1 MKIINFAPL
10 FIERIFSVNS
20 LNFSENNIPISSSN
34 VTPGGRGYGISLA
47 LARSGASHIYHAGY
61 IGNDGQILSQKLSS
75 IGVDTTYIRMV
86 EGSTAYHMNFKDNL
100 GNIKR
105 FFSSGVASE
114 ISKEFID
121 TVLAR
126 LSQADYII
134 VDNSLSNFKYLIDRA
149 KLKGVKVFYFAL
161 GKNPQYFEKADYLF
175 LSRQQVKAMY
185 DLSEKDDIVKFFKS
199 KYPNLRVV
207 INFDSSG
214 YLYIAKNETIFQ
226 PSFTFSQNAPRICAE
241 AFVGYF
247 ISNIS
252 RERPINLTLRYS
264 SAAATNARITEI
276 PSEKQVIANINALEE
291 CVSEENDRTLR
302 LQRKVNE
309 YIENNIQSANIKEL
323 SKFLGY
329 SEVYTGEL
337 IKTTL
342 GISFIKLLQEKR
354 CELAAKMLLGTRFSV
369 QEIIKVVGYDN
380 ESFFRNK
387 FKALYGVSPNIYRKN
402 GEMLEFKSQKH

>member
-1 MKIINFAPL
+1 MKIVNFTPL
-10 FIERIFSVNS
+10 FIERIYSVNS
-20 LNFSENNIPISSSN
+20 LNFSENKIPIASSK
-34 VTPGGRGYGISLA
+34 VLPAGGGYGISLA
-47 LARSGASHIYHAGY
+47 LARSGATHIYNAGY
-61 IGNDGQILSQKLSS
+61 IGSEGQMLSQKLSDL
-75 IGVDTTYIRMV
+75 GVDTTYVRMV
-86 EGSTAYHMNFKDNL
+86 EGETAYQLNFKDNL
-100 GNIKR
+100 GNTKR
-105 FFSSGVASE
+105 FFSSGVATA
-114 ISKEFID
+114 ISKDFID

-126 LSQADYII
+126 LTSGDY
-134 VDNSLSNFKYLIDRA
+134 VVADNSLGNFKYLVDRA
-149 KLKGVKVFYFAL
+149 KQKGIKVFYFAL
-161 GKNPQYFEKADYLF
+161 GKNPQNFEKVDYLF
-175 LSRQQVKAMY
+175 LSKQQIKALY
-185 DLSEKDDIVKFFKS
+185 GFNDKEEIIKFYKS

-214 YLYIAKNETIFQ
+214 YLYISKNESIFQ
-226 PSFTFSQNAPRICAE
+226 PSFTFSKNVPRICPE

-247 ISNIS
+247 ISNLS
-252 RERPINLTLRYS
+252 KERPINLALRYS
-264 SAAATNARITEI
+264 SAAATNARVTEI

-369 QEIIKVVGYDN
+369 QEIIKVVGYEN

-387 FKALYGVSPNIYRKN
+387 FKALYGVSPNNYRKN
-402 GEMLEFKSQKH
+402 GELLEFKSQKH